1 MQNILPTSGAGP
13 RSGGA
18 RAPVALTVAVAVVLT
33 VAAAGCGQKGPLL
46 PAPGVVIGPGA
57 ATPAAALP
65 PGAQSPASESSRAAE
80 RDAGRVSP

>member
-1 MQNILPTSGAGP
+1 MQNILPTAGAGP

-18 RAPVALTVAVAVVLT
+18 RAPVALTVAVVLT

-46 PAPGVVIGPGA
+46 PAPGVVIGPSA
-57 ATPAAALP
+57 PTPAAALP